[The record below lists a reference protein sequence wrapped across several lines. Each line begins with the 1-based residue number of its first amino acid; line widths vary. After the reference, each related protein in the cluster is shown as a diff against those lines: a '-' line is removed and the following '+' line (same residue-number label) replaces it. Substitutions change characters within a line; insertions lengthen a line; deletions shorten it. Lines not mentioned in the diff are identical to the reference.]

1 MNAERILQ
9 AAEVN
14 GDEKREVGTAPWLS
28 ALILALV
35 AEVEPA
41 TADDVRPIVNKL
53 VALYVRRSTVVAFA
67 RLVADMRKAQKM
79 YFETRTPA
87 WLERAKAEESAV
99 DKWVAAAL
107 KPVERQRPLF
117 DTTPHKGTYE

>member
-1 MNAERILQ
+1 MNAERILELAGQ
-9 AAEVN
+9 
-14 GDEKREVGTAPWLS
+14 GREVGTAPWLA
-28 ALILALV
+28 ALVEGLV
-35 AEVEPA
+35 AEAEPA
-41 TADDVRPIVNKL
+41 TPADLGPIVNKL

-67 RLVADMRKAQKM
+67 KLVGDMRKSQKM

-87 WLERAKAEESAV
+87 WLERAKADENAV

-117 DTTPHKGTYE
+117 DTTPHKGNYE